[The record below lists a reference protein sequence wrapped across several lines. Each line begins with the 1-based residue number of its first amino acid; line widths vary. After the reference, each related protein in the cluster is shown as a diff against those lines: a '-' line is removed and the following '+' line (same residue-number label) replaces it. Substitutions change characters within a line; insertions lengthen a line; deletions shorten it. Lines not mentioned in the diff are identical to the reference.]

1 VLDSINFVDTT
12 WLGRG
17 GFFHS
22 DKMHVIERFTRQGD
36 ALLYDV
42 TVEDPEVLAEPY
54 VYPTRVVRA
63 NPNPDAGLVAER
75 GNCEVYELEDITSQ
89 IRH

>member
-1 VLDSINFVDTT
+1 
-12 WLGRG
+12 
-17 GFFHS
+17 
-22 DKMHVIERFTRQGD
+22 
-36 ALLYDV
+36 V

-63 NPNPDAGLVAER
+63 NPNPDAGLIAER

>member
-1 VLDSINFVDTT
+1 MFNDFT
-12 WLGRG
+12 WIGRG

-22 DKMHVIERFTRQGD
+22 DDMHVIERFTRKGD
-36 ALLYDV
+36 VLLYDV
-42 TVEDPEVLAEPY
+42 TIEDPQVSAEPW
-54 VYPTRVVRA
+54 VFPMRTVRP
-63 NPNPDAGLVAER
+63 NPNPHGGIIRER